1 MVLVTINS
9 LVKYRLE
16 YIFYSRMEGDVDTVK
31 LNTSLP
37 PVAEQVSKQTE
48 SARSPLPKFRNLV
61 RNEVQRVCL
70 SRRLYSLILRPLSV
84 IFRVRDGLSGEVK
97 QEYPQQSVIKGRQAV
112 AEATSKQANT
122 TPNVGTNQVQEIAV
136 PTVDASNNGGVQ
148 VSLVSSGAEVQS
160 NGNEAG
166 VAASTA
172 GVAKGLG
179 NT

>member
-1 MVLVTINS
+1 
-9 LVKYRLE
+9 
-16 YIFYSRMEGDVDTVK
+16 VDTVK
-31 LNTSLP
+31 LNTSLS
-37 PVAEQVSKQTE
+37 PVVEQVSKQTE
-48 SARSPLPKFRNLV
+48 SAQSTSQIQETSQKRSTAGLFITPVIQFDS
-61 RNEVQRVCL
+61 ET
-70 SRRLYSLILRPLSV
+70 LSV

-112 AEATSKQANT
+112 AEATAKQADT
-122 TPNVGTNQVQEIAV
+122 SPNAGTSEVQDIAV
-136 PTVDASNNGGVQ
+136 PTADTSNSGGVQ
-148 VSLVSSGAEVQS
+148 VSLVSGEVEVQS

>member
-1 MVLVTINS
+1 M
-9 LVKYRLE
+9 
-16 YIFYSRMEGDVDTVK
+16 DTVK

-48 SARSPLPKFRNLV
+48 SAQSTSQIQETSQKRSTAGLFITPVIQFDS
-61 RNEVQRVCL
+61 ET
-70 SRRLYSLILRPLSV
+70 LSV

-112 AEATSKQANT
+112 AEATSKQADT
-122 TPNVGTNQVQEIAV
+122 SPSVGTSQVQEIAV

-148 VSLVSSGAEVQS
+148 VSLVSSGGEVQS

-179 NT
+179 NA

>member
-1 MVLVTINS
+1 M
-9 LVKYRLE
+9 
-16 YIFYSRMEGDVDTVK
+16 DTVK

-48 SARSPLPKFRNLV
+48 SAQSTSQIQETSQKRSTAGLFITPVIQFDS
-61 RNEVQRVCL
+61 ET
-70 SRRLYSLILRPLSV
+70 LSV

-112 AEATSKQANT
+112 AEATAKQAD
-122 TPNVGTNQVQEIAV
+122 TPPNAGTSEVQDIAV
-136 PTVDASNNGGVQ
+136 PTADTTNSGGVQ
-148 VSLVSSGAEVQS
+148 VSLVSGGVEVQS

>member
-1 MVLVTINS
+1 M
-9 LVKYRLE
+9 
-16 YIFYSRMEGDVDTVK
+16 DTVK
-31 LNTSLP
+31 LNTGLP
-37 PVAEQVSKQTE
+37 PVAEQVNKQTD
-48 SARSPLPKFRNLV
+48 SARSTAQVPETSQKRSTAGLFITPVIQFDS
-61 RNEVQRVCL
+61 ET
-70 SRRLYSLILRPLSV
+70 LSV

-97 QEYPQQSVIKGRQAV
+97 QEYPQQSVIKGRQAL
-112 AEATSKQANT
+112 AEASAKQADT
-122 TPNVGTNQVQEIAV
+122 KPNAGTSEVQDVAV

-160 NGNEAG
+160 NAGNEAE

>member
-1 MVLVTINS
+1 M
-9 LVKYRLE
+9 
-16 YIFYSRMEGDVDTVK
+16 DTVK

-48 SARSPLPKFRNLV
+48 SAQSTSQIQETSQKRSTAGLFITPVIQFDS
-61 RNEVQRVCL
+61 ET
-70 SRRLYSLILRPLSV
+70 LSV

-112 AEATSKQANT
+112 AEAAAKQADT
-122 TPNVGTNQVQEIAV
+122 SPNAGTSEVQDIAV
-136 PTVDASNNGGVQ
+136 PTADTSNSGGVQ

-166 VAASTA
+166 VASSTA

>member
-1 MVLVTINS
+1 M
-9 LVKYRLE
+9 
-16 YIFYSRMEGDVDTVK
+16 DTAK
-31 LNTSLP
+31 INTSLP

-48 SARSPLPKFRNLV
+48 SARSTSQIQETSQKRSTAGLFITPVIQFDS
-61 RNEVQRVCL
+61 ET
-70 SRRLYSLILRPLSV
+70 LSV

-112 AEATSKQANT
+112 AEATAKQADT
-122 TPNVGTNQVQEIAV
+122 TPNVGTSEVQEVAV

>member
-1 MVLVTINS
+1 M
-9 LVKYRLE
+9 
-16 YIFYSRMEGDVDTVK
+16 DTVK
-31 LNTSLP
+31 LNTSPL
-37 PVAEQVSKQTE
+37 PVAEQSSKQSEAATN
-48 SARSPLPKFRNLV
+48 SAKIQQPEQKRSTAGLFITPVIQFDS
-61 RNEVQRVCL
+61 ET
-70 SRRLYSLILRPLSV
+70 LSV

-112 AEATSKQANT
+112 AEATAKQADT
-122 TPNVGTNQVQEIAV
+122 TPNVGTSEVPDIAV

-148 VSLVSSGAEVQS
+148 VSLVTSGAEVQS

>member
-1 MVLVTINS
+1 M
-9 LVKYRLE
+9 
-16 YIFYSRMEGDVDTVK
+16 DTVK
-31 LNTSLP
+31 INTSPP

-48 SARSPLPKFRNLV
+48 SARSTSQIQETSQKRSTAGLFITPVIQFDS
-61 RNEVQRVCL
+61 ET
-70 SRRLYSLILRPLSV
+70 LSV

-112 AEATSKQANT
+112 AEATAKQVDT
-122 TPNVGTNQVQEIAV
+122 TPNVGTSEVQEIAV

-148 VSLVSSGAEVQS
+148 VNLVSSGAEVQS

>member
-1 MVLVTINS
+1 M
-9 LVKYRLE
+9 
-16 YIFYSRMEGDVDTVK
+16 DTVK

-48 SARSPLPKFRNLV
+48 SAQSTSQIQETSQKRSTAGLFITPVIQFDS
-61 RNEVQRVCL
+61 ET
-70 SRRLYSLILRPLSV
+70 LSV

-112 AEATSKQANT
+112 AEAAAKQADT
-122 TPNVGTNQVQEIAV
+122 SPNAGTSEVQDIAV
-136 PTVDASNNGGVQ
+136 PTADTSNSGGVQ
-148 VSLVSSGAEVQS
+148 VSLVSGEVEVQS
-160 NGNEAG
+160 NGNETG

>member
-1 MVLVTINS
+1 M
-9 LVKYRLE
+9 
-16 YIFYSRMEGDVDTVK
+16 DTVK

-48 SARSPLPKFRNLV
+48 SAQSTSQIQETSQKRSTAGLFITPVIQFDS
-61 RNEVQRVCL
+61 ET
-70 SRRLYSLILRPLSV
+70 LSV

-112 AEATSKQANT
+112 AEATSKQADT
-122 TPNVGTNQVQEIAV
+122 SPNVGTSQVQEIAV

>member
-1 MVLVTINS
+1 M
-9 LVKYRLE
+9 
-16 YIFYSRMEGDVDTVK
+16 DTVK
-31 LNTSLP
+31 LNTGLP

-48 SARSPLPKFRNLV
+48 SARSPAQ
-61 RNEVQRVCL
+61 VQESSQKRSTAGLFITPVIQFD
-70 SRRLYSLILRPLSV
+70 SETLSV

-136 PTVDASNNGGVQ
+136 PTVDASNNGGVE

-166 VAASTA
+166 VASSTA

>member
-1 MVLVTINS
+1 M
-9 LVKYRLE
+9 
-16 YIFYSRMEGDVDTVK
+16 DTVK

-48 SARSPLPKFRNLV
+48 LAQSTSQIQETSQKRSTAGLFITPVIQFDS
-61 RNEVQRVCL
+61 ET
-70 SRRLYSLILRPLSV
+70 LSV

-112 AEATSKQANT
+112 AEAAAKQADT
-122 TPNVGTNQVQEIAV
+122 SPNAGTSEVQDIAV
-136 PTVDASNNGGVQ
+136 PTADTSNSGGVQ
-148 VSLVSSGAEVQS
+148 VSLVSGEVEVQS

-179 NT
+179 ST

>member
-1 MVLVTINS
+1 M
-9 LVKYRLE
+9 
-16 YIFYSRMEGDVDTVK
+16 DTVK

-37 PVAEQVSKQTE
+37 PVAEQASKQTE
-48 SARSPLPKFRNLV
+48 TAQSTSQIQETSQKRSTAGLFITPVIQFDS
-61 RNEVQRVCL
+61 ET
-70 SRRLYSLILRPLSV
+70 LSV

-112 AEATSKQANT
+112 AEAAAKQADT
-122 TPNVGTNQVQEIAV
+122 SPNAGKSEVQDIAV
-136 PTVDASNNGGVQ
+136 PTADTSNSGGVQ
-148 VSLVSSGAEVQS
+148 VSLVSGEVEVQS

>member
-1 MVLVTINS
+1 
-9 LVKYRLE
+9 
-16 YIFYSRMEGDVDTVK
+16 MEGDVDTVK
-31 LNTSLP
+31 LNTGLP
-37 PVAEQVSKQTE
+37 PVAEQVSKLTE
-48 SARSPLPKFRNLV
+48 SARSPAQ
-61 RNEVQRVCL
+61 VQESSQKRSTAGLFITPVIQFD
-70 SRRLYSLILRPLSV
+70 SETLSV

-112 AEATSKQANT
+112 ADATSKQTNT
-122 TPNVGTNQVQEIAV
+122 APNVGRSQVQEIAV

-166 VAASTA
+166 VASSTA

>member
-1 MVLVTINS
+1 M
-9 LVKYRLE
+9 
-16 YIFYSRMEGDVDTVK
+16 DTVK
-31 LNTSLP
+31 LNTSLS
-37 PVAEQVSKQTE
+37 PVVEQVSKQTE
-48 SARSPLPKFRNLV
+48 SAQSTSQIQETSQKRSTAGLFITPVIQFDS
-61 RNEVQRVCL
+61 ET
-70 SRRLYSLILRPLSV
+70 LSV

-112 AEATSKQANT
+112 AEATAKQADT
-122 TPNVGTNQVQEIAV
+122 SPNAGTSEVQDIAV
-136 PTVDASNNGGVQ
+136 PTADTSNSGGVQ
-148 VSLVSSGAEVQS
+148 VSLVSGEVEVQS

>member
-1 MVLVTINS
+1 M
-9 LVKYRLE
+9 
-16 YIFYSRMEGDVDTVK
+16 DTVK
-31 LNTSLP
+31 INTNLP

-48 SARSPLPKFRNLV
+48 SARSISQIQETSQKRSTAGLFITPVIQFDS
-61 RNEVQRVCL
+61 ET
-70 SRRLYSLILRPLSV
+70 LSV

-112 AEATSKQANT
+112 AEATAKQADT
-122 TPNVGTNQVQEIAV
+122 TPNVGTSKVQEIAV

-160 NGNEAG
+160 NGNAG

>member
-1 MVLVTINS
+1 M
-9 LVKYRLE
+9 
-16 YIFYSRMEGDVDTVK
+16 DTVK
-31 LNTSLP
+31 INTNLP

-48 SARSPLPKFRNLV
+48 SVRSTSQIQETSQKRSTAGLFITPVIQFDS
-61 RNEVQRVCL
+61 ET
-70 SRRLYSLILRPLSV
+70 LSV

-112 AEATSKQANT
+112 AEATAKQADT
-122 TPNVGTNQVQEIAV
+122 TPNVGTSKVQEVAV

>member
-1 MVLVTINS
+1 M
-9 LVKYRLE
+9 
-16 YIFYSRMEGDVDTVK
+16 DTVR
-31 LNTSLP
+31 LNTSLS

-48 SARSPLPKFRNLV
+48 SAQSTSQIQETSQKRSTAGLFITPVIQFDS
-61 RNEVQRVCL
+61 ET
-70 SRRLYSLILRPLSV
+70 LSV

-112 AEATSKQANT
+112 AEAAAKQADT
-122 TPNVGTNQVQEIAV
+122 SPNAGTSEVQDIAV
-136 PTVDASNNGGVQ
+136 PTADTSNSGGVQ
-148 VSLVSSGAEVQS
+148 VSLVSGEVEVQS

>member
-1 MVLVTINS
+1 
-9 LVKYRLE
+9 
-16 YIFYSRMEGDVDTVK
+16 MEGDVDTVK
-31 LNTSLP
+31 LNTSLS
-37 PVAEQVSKQTE
+37 PVVEQVSKQTE
-48 SARSPLPKFRNLV
+48 SAQSTSQIQETSQKRSTAGLFITPVIQFDS
-61 RNEVQRVCL
+61 ET
-70 SRRLYSLILRPLSV
+70 LSV

-112 AEATSKQANT
+112 AEATAKQAD
-122 TPNVGTNQVQEIAV
+122 TPPNAGTSEVQDIAV
-136 PTVDASNNGGVQ
+136 PTADTTNSGGVQ
-148 VSLVSSGAEVQS
+148 VSLVSGGVEVQS

>member
-1 MVLVTINS
+1 
-9 LVKYRLE
+9 
-16 YIFYSRMEGDVDTVK
+16 MEGDVDTVK

-48 SARSPLPKFRNLV
+48 LAQSTSQIQETSQKRSTAGLFITPVIQFDS
-61 RNEVQRVCL
+61 ET
-70 SRRLYSLILRPLSV
+70 LSV

-112 AEATSKQANT
+112 AEATAKQAD
-122 TPNVGTNQVQEIAV
+122 TPPNAGTSEVQDIAV
-136 PTVDASNNGGVQ
+136 PTADTTNSGGVQ
-148 VSLVSSGAEVQS
+148 VSLVSGGVEVQS

>member
-1 MVLVTINS
+1 M
-9 LVKYRLE
+9 
-16 YIFYSRMEGDVDTVK
+16 DTVK

-37 PVAEQVSKQTE
+37 PVAEQVSKQSE
-48 SARSPLPKFRNLV
+48 SAQNTSQIQETSQKRSTAGLFITPVIQFDS
-61 RNEVQRVCL
+61 ET
-70 SRRLYSLILRPLSV
+70 LSV

-112 AEATSKQANT
+112 AEATAKQAD
-122 TPNVGTNQVQEIAV
+122 TPPNAGTSEVQDIAV
-136 PTVDASNNGGVQ
+136 PTADTSNSGGVQ
-148 VSLVSSGAEVQS
+148 DSLVSGEVEVQS
-160 NGNEAG
+160 NGNEVG

>member
-1 MVLVTINS
+1 M
-9 LVKYRLE
+9 
-16 YIFYSRMEGDVDTVK
+16 DTVK
-31 LNTSLP
+31 LNSSLP

-48 SARSPLPKFRNLV
+48 LAQSTSQIQETSQKRSTAGLFITPVIQFDS
-61 RNEVQRVCL
+61 ET
-70 SRRLYSLILRPLSV
+70 LSV

-112 AEATSKQANT
+112 AEAAAKQADTSQNA
-122 TPNVGTNQVQEIAV
+122 GTSEVQDIAV
-136 PTVDASNNGGVQ
+136 PTADTSNSGGVQ
-148 VSLVSSGAEVQS
+148 VSLVSGGVEVQS

-179 NT
+179 ST

>member
-1 MVLVTINS
+1 M
-9 LVKYRLE
+9 
-16 YIFYSRMEGDVDTVK
+16 DTVK

-48 SARSPLPKFRNLV
+48 SARNTAQIQETGQKRSTAGLFITPVIQFDS
-61 RNEVQRVCL
+61 ET
-70 SRRLYSLILRPLSV
+70 LSV

-112 AEATSKQANT
+112 AEATAKQADT
-122 TPNVGTNQVQEIAV
+122 ARNVGTREVQEIAA
-136 PTVDASNNGGVQ
+136 PTVDASKNGGVQ